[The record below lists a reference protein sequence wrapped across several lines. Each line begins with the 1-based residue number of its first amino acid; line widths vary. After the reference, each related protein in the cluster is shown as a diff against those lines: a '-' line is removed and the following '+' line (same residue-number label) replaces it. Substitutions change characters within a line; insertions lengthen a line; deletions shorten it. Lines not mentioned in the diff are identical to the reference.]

1 MAISRPLSERLV
13 FGPFEFDIPCRQLKK
28 GGIPVRLSGQP
39 LLILLMLLESP
50 GEILTREQLRER
62 VWSTGTFVDFEGG
75 LNAAI
80 NKLRRALG
88 DSADNPRYIE
98 TVTGA
103 GYRFIGTLDA
113 PAAEVPLPVRNTV
126 EASPARRRL
135 SRWGF
140 ILLAAAILIAAL
152 LFRRTEAPHG
162 TTAPLKLTRLTN
174 DDGYANAPALS
185 PDGKFL
191 AYSSGPGL
199 TSKRDLFIKAI
210 AGGPPVRLTFDGGV
224 NTAPDFSPDGA
235 RIVFNP
241 HATAQGFMKSRRS
254 AAKRG

>member
-113 PAAEVPLPVRNTV
+113 HYSLPETVLYHSPFAEQARCTTSLRATILNWTFLVTKLVTNRLVTADEESSMKIIRSRGKAA
-126 EASPARRRL
+126 
-135 SRWGF
+135 
-140 ILLAAAILIAAL
+140 LLCAAVFALIAA
-152 LFRRTEAPHG
+152 A
-162 TTAPLKLTRLTN
+162 
-174 DDGYANAPALS
+174 
-185 PDGKFL
+185 
-191 AYSSGPGL
+191 
-199 TSKRDLFIKAI
+199 
-210 AGGPPVRLTFDGGV
+210 V
-224 NTAPDFSPDGA
+224 
-235 RIVFNP
+235 
-241 HATAQGFMKSRRS
+241 SRRS
-254 AAKRG
+254 SACNCVN